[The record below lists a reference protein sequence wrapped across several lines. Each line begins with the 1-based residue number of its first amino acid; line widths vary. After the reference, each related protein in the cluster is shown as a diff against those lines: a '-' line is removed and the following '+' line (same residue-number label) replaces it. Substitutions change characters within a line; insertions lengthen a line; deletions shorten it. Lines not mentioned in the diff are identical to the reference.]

1 MKKEEKKVEKKKEE
15 QKGPEKITKFNLV
28 FVDLQI
34 LITICTIVIAV
45 LYMFNKVPFKLFQL
59 SLGINLLMIA
69 FNNYKIYKRSRLTVL
84 YAVVGVIIL
93 ICLAV

>member
-1 MKKEEKKVEKKKEE
+1 MKKKEKKE
-15 QKGPEKITKFNLV
+15 LKKQVPEKITQFNLV

-34 LITICTIVIAV
+34 LITICTIVMAI

-59 SLGINLLMIA
+59 SLGLNLLMIA
-69 FNNYKIYKRSRLTVL
+69 FNNYKIYKRSRLTIL